1 MTSALTVIFSRRVHT
16 IQRGTKRQIHAQH
29 AEDSCAAVDDF
40 EESIQK
46 VFQFEFVRG
55 TFCKVGPPLQI
66 IMKFFPT

>member
-46 VFQFEFVRG
+46 VFQLNLLEALFAKSVLLY
-55 TFCKVGPPLQI
+55 KSL
-66 IMKFFPT
+66 